1 MSATKNRNE
10 ATGPKSVDM
19 AAIIP
24 RAREGSAEAS
34 CRGVSAGSMGDE
46 GRMIRVIRRI
56 QLLLWGMG
64 RKDFK
69 CGRCQLSWRP
79 IRQKGACVAAGDRGE
94 EPLPEVSRSALAL
107 RTRAPRKLG
116 PRGLLSLELPTL
128 PRGRAV
134 PARLPSRGSWNP
146 RPRRPA
152 RFRPGRAC
160 APASAGCAP
169 RLCLGR

>member
-10 ATGPKSVDM
+10 DTGPKSVDM

-24 RAREGSAEAS
+24 RVREGSAEAS

-79 IRQKGACVAAGDRGE
+79 IRQKGACNYIRGE
-94 EPLPEVSRSALAL
+94 F
-107 RTRAPRKLG
+107 
-116 PRGLLSLELPTL
+116 
-128 PRGRAV
+128 
-134 PARLPSRGSWNP
+134 
-146 RPRRPA
+146 RRC
-152 RFRPGRAC
+152 GKYDD
-160 APASAGCAP
+160 
-169 RLCLGR
+169 